1 MENQY
6 TDFLEKLKLGEI
18 QEIVVERDDFFVF
31 REAWLARSDRTEFV
45 GEAGLNGKIIY
56 RYLEKKK

>member
-6 TDFLEKLKLGEI
+6 VERLEQLKRGEI
-18 QEIVVERDDFFVF
+18 KEIVVEREAFFEF
-31 REAWLARSDRTEFV
+31 RDAWLVRPDRASFI

-56 RYLEKKK
+56 RFSNETH